1 MASLDKIAKT
11 KPATLKKMD
20 KEELD
25 SLMTGSM
32 KDIATALKKLEMLD
46 GMSDGINATN
56 SKLGVLEERIVSA
69 ENDITTVKQDAA
81 DMRTEINELKARID
95 NEEGAR
101 SHVTDIEARLDRM
114 QEEMNNQME
123 YLTQTAVY
131 HQGML
136 ESVDARFRGT
146 HVIISGVKEN
156 DTTLGA
162 TDKEKVLNI
171 IQKTGCL
178 TQANIGDY
186 SVKRLGEIKDGH
198 TWPRA
203 LHVTLDSHDKQRK
216 ILEHASKLKG
226 VSNCERIYIRK
237 DTHPTVRFEQNRLR
251 KKVKEEKENP
261 QNHGLDINYDHK
273 KRVLLK
279 EGRIIDRFCPSF
291 R

>member
-101 SHVTDIEARLDRM
+101 SHVTDIESRLDRM
-114 QEEMNNQME
+114 QEEMNNNN
-123 YLTQTAVY
+123 
-131 HQGML
+131 
-136 ESVDARFRGT
+136 F
-146 HVIISGVKEN
+146 I
-156 DTTLGA
+156 
-162 TDKEKVLNI
+162 
-171 IQKTGCL
+171 
-178 TQANIGDY
+178 
-186 SVKRLGEIKDGH
+186 
-198 TWPRA
+198 
-203 LHVTLDSHDKQRK
+203 
-216 ILEHASKLKG
+216 
-226 VSNCERIYIRK
+226 
-237 DTHPTVRFEQNRLR
+237 
-251 KKVKEEKENP
+251 
-261 QNHGLDINYDHK
+261 
-273 KRVLLK
+273 
-279 EGRIIDRFCPSF
+279 
-291 R
+291 